1 MWIGLCTLPLFLLVT
16 GVRSY
21 DRAQIDE
28 CFEKKIY
35 RECVK
40 EYGQWKHLPRAT
52 LVDFISAST
61 DTQHALYQ
69 PPIAKISHWKNLAIV
84 ALSPA
89 FVINVHRWSTAKTGL
104 GCTGVPAPEKPLGG
118 CGAVSGEY
126 YQACLDKY
134 DPGCKYVPIDDYQNC
149 CTGEIEPIKLHLNI
163 QVTRR
168 KPASYLAD
176 GKLSA
181 KGTDSPRGRLGAF
194 LPFLCSDLSYHS

>member
-84 ALSPA
+84 ALNPA
-89 FVINVHRWSTAKTGL
+89 FRKLAWA
-104 GCTGVPAPEKPLGG
+104 APEFQLPRSPLV
-118 CGAVSGEY
+118 AV
-126 YQACLDKY
+126 
-134 DPGCKYVPIDDYQNC
+134 
-149 CTGEIEPIKLHLNI
+149 
-163 QVTRR
+163 
-168 KPASYLAD
+168 
-176 GKLSA
+176 
-181 KGTDSPRGRLGAF
+181 GRLVGSTIKPVLINMTQITNQA
-194 LPFLCSDLSYHS
+194 PSEHSGHKKKTC